1 MKDKELL
8 KLGWEIEGLVN
19 MCCALYEVTPSGGC
33 YKWVGS
39 ILLVLVIINR
49 GQILIGDM
57 VNYIGD
63 ILRIGDLVK
72 IGDRQKD
79 RQKYWRF

>member
-1 MKDKELL
+1 MFRFDKSN
-8 KLGWEIEGLVN
+8 KPLG
-19 MCCALYEVTPSGGC
+19 CAQVWTDQC
-33 YKWVGS
+33 YLGS

-63 ILRIGDLVK
+63 ILNIGDLVK